1 MAISEYRKIQ
11 MEQRELERKLDE
23 IASQKAQYNYAKG
36 QLLRGSSSKITL
48 LSLKKSGQ
56 IEKKYAERYGD
67 NWRERLSPEKVRLI
81 EEKIRIE
88 KREASSQIEDSVLR
102 ARLCGR
108 PFTKRR

>member
-1 MAISEYRKIQ
+1 MAISKYDKLQ
-11 MEQRELERKLDE
+11 LEQRELERKLDG
-23 IASQKAQYNYAKG
+23 IASQKAQYSYAKS

-48 LSLKKSGQ
+48 LSLEKLDQ
-56 IEKKYAERYGD
+56 IEKKYAEMYGD
-67 NWRERLSPEKVRLI
+67 NWRERLSSEKVRLI

-88 KREASSQIEDSVLR
+88 NRVVSTQIEDSFLR